1 MASRDRPSVPNRSFP
16 PNVCEPLPPRN
27 FLTNGHVYFVLS
39 QRAGGV
45 SIGINM
51 NPDKRCNFDCVYCEV
66 DRRNAGGTARV
77 PVREMIAELEGAL
90 ALAAAGQLRFLAR
103 GPVEPGL
110 LELKEVALSGDGEP
124 TLCPNFRKVITSV
137 IQLRLRSRVP
147 FFKLVLITNASGLH
161 LPEIRAGVALLAES
175 DEIWVKL
182 DVGTQAAMDRINR
195 SEVPLEIIQA
205 NILEL
210 ARERPVVI
218 QSLFA
223 VIDGREPGEEEI
235 ASYVERLRML
245 KEGGAAIAL
254 VQVYSAHRPAMNTA
268 CAHLPLR
275 SLSRI
280 AQSIRKQ
287 TGLAAEV
294 F

>member
-1 MASRDRPSVPNRSFP
+1 MTPRDRQAVRTRSFP

-27 FLTNGHVYFVLS
+27 FLTNCHVYFVLS
-39 QRAGGV
+39 QRAGGL

-66 DRRNAGGTARV
+66 DRRKPGGSARV
-77 PVREMIAELEGAL
+77 PVREMISELEGAL
-90 ALAAAGQLRFLAR
+90 AMAAADGLRVLTR

-124 TLCPNFRKVITSV
+124 TLCPNFRQVV
-137 IQLRLRSRVP
+137 DAVVQLRARGRGPSFR
-147 FFKLVLITNASGLH
+147 LVLITNASGLH
-161 LPEIRAGVALLAES
+161 LPGIRAGIALLAGS

-182 DVGTQAAMDRINR
+182 DVGTQDAMNRINR
-195 SEVPLEIIQA
+195 SEVPLEIILA

-210 ARERPVVI
+210 ARARPVVI
-218 QSLFA
+218 QSLFP
-223 VIDGREPGEEEI
+223 VIDGREPGASEI
-235 ASYVERLRML
+235 DAYVERLRAL
-245 KEGGAAIAL
+245 KDEGAAISL

-275 SLSRI
+275 SLSQI
-280 AQSIRKQ
+280 AQTIRRR